1 MISHLAGNYL
11 PAVTLPIWKVGAL
24 VFDLIFQVHFSP
36 ASNPFALL
44 LIDLLRLELS
54 DFDVATSGIEDA
66 PQMVSF
72 CLQA

>member
-44 LIDLLRLELS
+44 LIDLFRLELS
-54 DFDVATSGIEDA
+54 VDVATSGIEDA